1 MDVQI
6 TNRQSVIQIVKAASS
21 DIIGTLGGDTFSFAL
36 GLMLLHTTHS
46 AISFGLGS
54 IIYPLVGLLL
64 VMPVG
69 NLVDRLR
76 HKPLLL
82 TSRGVVLLAFVGY
95 ALFANRVS
103 NVMALAVLA
112 LTIIACADKVTTTT
126 YTASIHELVND
137 EHIQTLA
144 TIEQAATAG
153 IQLISPVLAAALYG
167 WIGFEGIVEVEI
179 VAESLTWL
187 IALSMRFHPLKATDE
202 DAVDLDKT
210 QWQQFKVGLVFIRRH
225 FTLFAVVAMG
235 ILLNFLLSSID
246 VGLPYAIVQTR
257 HLGNARLSWILSA
270 FAGGVLV
277 GNLVLSVLPQ
287 FKNVLVAV
295 LRLGMLLGVLI
306 GVIGGLFMVPISSFV
321 LVASLVGVSF
331 TIGVILAFVNTPMSV
346 YMQMTV
352 PTKLLGRV
360 GSTFST
366 LMQLAMPLGTA
377 FYGFIFQKVSA
388 GPIYLVTGIVIV
400 LYIGGDYLVV
410 HRHNALEQNT
420 RG

>member
-69 NLVDRLR
+69 NLVDRRR

-82 TSRGVVLLAFVGY
+82 TSRGVALLAFVGY
-95 ALFANRVS
+95 ALLANRVS
-103 NVMALAVLA
+103 NVMALAVVV
-112 LTIIACADKVTTTT
+112 LTILACADKVTSTT

-137 EHIQTLA
+137 EHIKTLA

-167 WIGFEGIVEVEI
+167 WIGFEGIVAVEI

-187 IALSMRFHPLKATDE
+187 IALSMHFHPLKATDE
-202 DAVDLDKT
+202 DTVDTDKT

-225 FTLFAVVAMG
+225 FTLFTIVTIG
-235 ILLNFLLSSID
+235 IFLNFLFSSID

-277 GNLVLSVLPQ
+277 GNLVLSVLPR

-295 LRLGMLLGVLI
+295 LRLAMLLGVLI
-306 GVIGGLFMVPISSFV
+306 GVIGGLFLVPISS
-321 LVASLVGVSF
+321 LILIASLIGISF
-331 TIGVILAFVNTPMSV
+331 IIGVVLAFVNTPMSV

-366 LMQLAMPLGTA
+366 LLQLALPLGTA
-377 FYGFIFQKVSA
+377 FYGFAFQKVSA

-400 LYIGGDYLVV
+400 LYIGGNYLAI
-410 HRHNALEQNT
+410 HRHAAAEQNT
-420 RG
+420 PD

>member
-69 NLVDRLR
+69 NLVDRRR

-82 TSRGVVLLAFVGY
+82 TSRGVALLAFVGY
-95 ALFANRVS
+95 ALLANRVS
-103 NVMALAVLA
+103 NVMALAVVV
-112 LTIIACADKVTTTT
+112 LTILACADKVTSTT

-137 EHIQTLA
+137 EHIKTLA

-167 WIGFEGIVEVEI
+167 WIGFEGIVAVEI

-187 IALSMRFHPLKATDE
+187 IALSMHFHPLKATDE
-202 DAVDLDKT
+202 DTADTDKT
-210 QWQQFKVGLVFIRRH
+210 QWEQFKVGLVFIRRH
-225 FTLFAVVAMG
+225 FTLFTIVTIG
-235 ILLNFLLSSID
+235 IFLNFLFSSID

-277 GNLVLSVLPQ
+277 GNLVLSVLPR

-295 LRLGMLLGVLI
+295 LRLAMLLGVLI
-306 GVIGGLFMVPISSFV
+306 GVIGGLFLVPISSFI
-321 LVASLVGVSF
+321 LIASLIGISFIIGGV
-331 TIGVILAFVNTPMSV
+331 LAFVNTPMSV

-366 LMQLAMPLGTA
+366 LLQLALPLGTA
-377 FYGFIFQKVSA
+377 FYGFAFQKVSA

-400 LYIGGDYLVV
+400 LYIGGNYLAV
-410 HRHNALEQNT
+410 HRRAGAEQNT
-420 RG
+420 PD

>member
-69 NLVDRLR
+69 NLVDCRR

-82 TSRGVVLLAFVGY
+82 TSRGVALLAFVGY
-95 ALFANRVS
+95 ALLANRVN
-103 NVMALAVLA
+103 NVMALAVVV
-112 LTIIACADKVTTTT
+112 LTILACADKVTSTT

-137 EHIQTLA
+137 EHIKTLA

-167 WIGFEGIVEVEI
+167 WIGFEGIVAVEI

-187 IALSMRFHPLKATDE
+187 IALSMHFHPLKVTDE
-202 DAVDLDKT
+202 DAADTDKT
-210 QWQQFKVGLVFIRRH
+210 QWEQFKVGLVFIRRH
-225 FTLFAVVAMG
+225 FTLFTIVTIG
-235 ILLNFLLSSID
+235 IFLNFLFSSID

-277 GNLVLSVLPQ
+277 GNLVLSVLPR

-295 LRLGMLLGVLI
+295 LRLAMLLGVLI
-306 GVIGGLFMVPISSFV
+306 GVIGGLFLVPISSFI
-321 LVASLVGVSF
+321 LVASLIGISFIIGGV
-331 TIGVILAFVNTPMSV
+331 LAFVNTPMSV

-366 LMQLAMPLGTA
+366 LLQLALPLGTA
-377 FYGFIFQKVSA
+377 FYGFAFQKVSA

-400 LYIGGDYLVV
+400 LYIGGNYLAI
-410 HRHNALEQNT
+410 HRHASAEQNT
-420 RG
+420 PD

>member
-69 NLVDRLR
+69 NLVDRRR

-82 TSRGVVLLAFVGY
+82 TSRGVALLAFVGY
-95 ALFANRVS
+95 ALLANRVS
-103 NVMALAVLA
+103 NVMALAVVV
-112 LTIIACADKVTTTT
+112 LTILACADKVTSTT

-137 EHIQTLA
+137 EHIKTLA

-187 IALSMRFHPLKATDE
+187 IALSMHFHPLKATDE
-202 DAVDLDKT
+202 DEADTDKT

-225 FTLFAVVAMG
+225 FTLFTIVTIG
-235 ILLNFLLSSID
+235 IFLNFLFSSID

-277 GNLVLSVLPQ
+277 GNLVLSVLPR

-295 LRLGMLLGVLI
+295 LRLAMLLGVLI
-306 GVIGGLFMVPISSFV
+306 GVIGGLFLVPISSFL
-321 LVASLVGVSF
+321 LVASLIGISF
-331 TIGVILAFVNTPMSV
+331 IIGGILAFVNTPMSV

-366 LMQLAMPLGTA
+366 LLQLALPLGTA
-377 FYGFIFQKVSA
+377 FYGFAFQKVSA
-388 GPIYLVTGIVIV
+388 GPIYLATGIVIV
-400 LYIGGDYLVV
+400 VYIGVNYLAV
-410 HRHNALEQNT
+410 HRHAGTEQNT
-420 RG
+420 PD

>member
-69 NLVDRLR
+69 NLVDRRR

-82 TSRGVVLLAFVGY
+82 TSRGVALLAFVGY
-95 ALFANRVS
+95 ALLANRVS
-103 NVMALAVLA
+103 NVMALAVVV
-112 LTIIACADKVTTTT
+112 LTILACADKVTSTT

-137 EHIQTLA
+137 EHIKTLA

-167 WIGFEGIVEVEI
+167 WIGFEGIVAVEI

-187 IALSMRFHPLKATDE
+187 IALSMHFHPLKATDE
-202 DAVDLDKT
+202 DTADTDKT
-210 QWQQFKVGLVFIRRH
+210 QWEQFKVGLVFIRRH
-225 FTLFAVVAMG
+225 FTLFTIVTIG
-235 ILLNFLLSSID
+235 IFLNFLFSSID

-277 GNLVLSVLPQ
+277 GNLVLSVLPR

-295 LRLGMLLGVLI
+295 LRLAMLLGVLI
-306 GVIGGLFMVPISSFV
+306 GVIGGLFLVPISSFI
-321 LVASLVGVSF
+321 LIASLIGISFIIGGV
-331 TIGVILAFVNTPMSV
+331 LAFVNTPMSV

-366 LMQLAMPLGTA
+366 LLQLALPLGTA
-377 FYGFIFQKVSA
+377 FYGFAFQKVSA
-388 GPIYLVTGIVIV
+388 GPIYLATGIVIV
-400 LYIGGDYLVV
+400 VYIGVNYLAV
-410 HRHNALEQNT
+410 HRHAGTEQNT
-420 RG
+420 PD